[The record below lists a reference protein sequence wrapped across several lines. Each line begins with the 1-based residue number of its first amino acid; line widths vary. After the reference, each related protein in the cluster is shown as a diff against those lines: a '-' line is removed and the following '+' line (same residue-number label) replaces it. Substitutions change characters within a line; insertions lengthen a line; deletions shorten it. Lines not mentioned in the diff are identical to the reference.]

1 MSDITSYG
9 DMVVCGQYDR
19 RTDGHHRHNLS
30 SALAGDDITFYE
42 DHAFK

>member
-19 RTDGHHRHNLS
+19 RTDGHHRQILH
-30 SALAGDDITFYE
+30 
-42 DHAFK
+42 FKKTIRLNN